1 MTIEEAIEYWEQF
14 NAEIDDLYDACSDA
28 DRDVLVK
35 QREIVEY
42 TISALRQQE
51 AVTKCRDLFDEDGG
65 EILSNSSEI
74 TLDDAIAHLDNT
86 LSDTGRKWSCESC
99 RQEHVQLRAWL
110 AELRREIK
118 QNRNEPLTLDEL
130 RGAYKFG
137 CPVWLVGMEDGDGWV
152 FIHHVDSCSVRYA
165 RIGTSEE
172 WCFRT
177 KSYGVRVWAYR
188 QKTEEDDHDERKGNE
203 NVRR

>member
-1 MTIEEAIEYWEQF
+1 MNREDAIEYWEQF

-35 QREIVEY
+35 QREIIEY
-42 TISALRQQE
+42 TISELRQQE
-51 AVTKCRDLFDEDGG
+51 RFDET
-65 EILSNSSEI
+65 NK
-74 TLDDAIAHLDNT
+74 A
-86 LSDTGRKWSCESC
+86 
-99 RQEHVQLRAWL
+99 
-110 AELRREIK
+110 
-118 QNRNEPLTLDEL
+118 LTLDEL
-130 RGAYKFG
+130 RSAYKFG

-188 QKTEEDDHDERKGNE
+188 QKPEDGT
-203 NVRR
+203 V